1 MNQNPIYEKPTI
13 AMGRIK
19 WIYLVLGLIFVFYV
33 YRLFTEQIINGATY
47 RAAAD
52 DNRTQVISDPTER
65 GMIFDRNG
73 VVLAR
78 NVPSF
83 NITITP
89 AGMPD
94 PDDNAGQLHQ
104 LVKELSEVISM
115 PASNG
120 VLNEETAKSFSE
132 CNTDFGIE
140 QIVTIAGNN
149 WPFRATRLK
158 CDVSK
163 EVAMIVQEKAM
174 DWPGVSVEVQS
185 IREYPTGVDTAEV
198 VGFLGPIPESQV
210 EYYTGLGFVSGRD
223 KVGYAGLEQS
233 MQDVLGGVNGTRVV
247 EVNVGGQVMR
257 NLEEPVEPVNGGHIY
272 TTIDYRL
279 QAIARQAMI
288 DQFNYYNNLIGKVL
302 SDSGVTIVMK
312 VKTGEILALVNYPS
326 FENNRMSRFIPAYYY
341 NQLSS
346 DEAKPLLNKAISSEV
361 PPGSVYKLV
370 SALGILNEKV
380 IDEWKHIEDPGIIT
394 LLEKYY
400 PNDPGSPRT
409 FKCWQPEGHGAVD
422 YLRAIAWSCN
432 VYWYKVG
439 GGFENEVP
447 GDGLGIWRM
456 SEYAKALGY
465 GEVTGVELPG
475 EVNGLNPNPTW
486 KRLNIGE
493 NWATGDT
500 YLATVGQGYVLSTPM
515 QVINSIS
522 TIANDGKRMQPTV
535 IYKIMDDQGNVV
547 KALEPKMVV
556 DITKTPLIHE
566 YNGNIQLET
575 LKAVEP
581 WILAEARKGMELVT
595 KTFEPESGTAAI
607 PFENVTYS
615 VAGKTGT
622 AEYCDDFALK
632 NKLCGVTMG
641 YWPAHGWF
649 VGYAPADDPEVVVL
663 NFSYNGTEGSRF
675 SAPIVRRVLDAYFE
689 LKSIDAGTADQGE
702 GPTTPGQ

>member
-1 MNQNPIYEKPTI
+1 MNQNPTYEKPTI
-13 AMGRIK
+13 AMGRFK
-19 WIYLVLGLIFVFYV
+19 WVYLILGLVFAFYV
-33 YRLFTEQIINGATY
+33 YKLFTEQIINGETY

-52 DNRTQVISDPTER
+52 ENRTQVISDPTER

-89 AGMPD
+89 ADMPD

-120 VLNEETAKSFSE
+120 ILNEETAKSFSE

-149 WPFRATRLK
+149 WPFRPTRLK

-210 EYYTGLGFVSGRD
+210 DYYTELGFVSGRD

-233 MQDVLGGVNGTRVV
+233 MQDVLGGVNGKRVV

-257 NLEEPVEPVNGGHIY
+257 NLEEPVALVNGSHIY

-312 VKTGEILALVNYPS
+312 VKTGEILAMVNYPS

-370 SALGILNEKV
+370 SALGILNEDV

-409 FKCWQPEGHGAVD
+409 FKCWQEEGHGAVD

-465 GEVTGVELPG
+465 GEITGVELPG

-500 YLATVGQGYVLSTPM
+500 YLAAVGQGYVLSTPM

-547 KALEPKMVV
+547 KSLEPTMVV

-575 LKAVEP
+575 MKTVEP

-595 KTFEPESGTAAI
+595 KTFEPESGTAAGE
-607 PFENVTYS
+607 FEDVEYS

-649 VGYAPADDPEVVVL
+649 VGYAPADDPEVIVL

-675 SAPIVRRVLDAYFE
+675 SAPIVRRILDAYFE
-689 LKSIDAGTADQGE
+689 LKSIDAGEANQGE
-702 GPTTPGQ
+702 